1 MNKFLLL
8 FLLLFYTLLADTKE
22 ILNTFD
28 NNQDAMLLINPKTG
42 EIIKANKAAANL
54 YGYPIDKLKKMNIK
68 DINTFTKEQISKE
81 MHLAKIEN
89 RNFFI
94 FNHKLS
100 SSKII
105 KVLVQSY
112 PIEYKNK
119 KVLFSIIH
127 KQLLSESIKEFNQ
140 RLEEQVHIQIKQIK
154 KNKENLITIFLIST
168 ILFII
173 GIIFLFYLLKQRNSL
188 TNKLLKTNKELNEL
202 NQRFELAMNST
213 KDGLWDWD
221 LKTDYIYYSP
231 TWKNM
236 FGYKEHEIKNSIKE
250 WEIRVHPEDK
260 EQALI
265 DIKEHLE
272 NKTKFYENIHRIKH
286 KDGKWLW
293 IYDRGKAIFDK
304 DGKPIRF
311 IGFQTDLTTQKKIE
325 KRIEEQKEEFKAIFE
340 NSMDPIAILDKNAD
354 LIKFNKS
361 FLKITGY
368 KNEDLVE
375 KSYYDLIVE
384 DEIEKMKEI
393 LNIVLNQGQVENI
406 EKRCITKN
414 LKQITVSMSITL
426 MPDKKRFLINMKDIS
441 KQKLIETQ
449 SKLISMGEMIGNI
462 SHQWRQPLTIISTVA
477 SALVVKKECGILED
491 SDIKESSN
499 TIVSQTKY
507 LSQTI
512 DDFRT
517 FIKDAE
523 PKEDLSLIKAIN
535 KTISLVTPSLKNNY
549 ITLIKNIEDDI
560 SIPGYENQ
568 LVQAFVN
575 IINNAKDALKEN
587 LNDAE
592 DKLIF
597 ISTKKIDSKL
607 IITIKD
613 NGGGI
618 SKDIISRIFEP
629 YFTTKHQS
637 VGTGIGLSLA
647 NDIISKNHKAK
658 IEVLN
663 EKYEYKGK
671 EYTGAVF
678 NIEFK

>member
-8 FLLLFYTLLADTKE
+8 FLLPFFTLNGATKE
-22 ILNTFD
+22 LLNTFETNSD
-28 NNQDAMLLINPKTG
+28 VMLLIDPKNG
-42 EIIKANKAAANL
+42 KIVKANKAASNL
-54 YGYPIDKLKKMNIK
+54 YGYSINKLKKMNIK

-94 FNHKLS
+94 FNHKLAS
-100 SSKII
+100 GKII
-105 KVLVQSY
+105 KVVVHSY
-112 PIEYKNK
+112 PIKYKNK
-119 KVLFSIIH
+119 KLLFSIIH
-127 KQLLSESIKEFNQ
+127 KQLPSQSIKEFNQ
-140 RLEEQVHIQIKQIK
+140 RLEEQVQIQIKQIK
-154 KNKENLITIFLIST
+154 ENEENLITIFLIST

-173 GIIFLFYLLKQRNSL
+173 GIIFLFYLLKQRDLL
-188 TNKLLKTNKELNEL
+188 TKKLLKTNKELNEL

-286 KDGKWLW
+286 KDGRWLW

-414 LKQITVSMSITL
+414 LEQITVSMSITL

-587 LNDAE
+587 LNDTE